1 MSSVC
6 ESEPVGA
13 LRSEPEPAAPQ
24 MAERVA
30 SAQIVVQ
37 ELSKWID
44 SHEMNDDL
52 DLLAHETVV
61 SQVLPHT
68 ATQPDLRYALFF
80 TILGDGEER
89 AALDG
94 VVLPEDEDGVDQD
107 DQEADLRAGT
117 GSRGV
122 EGAPER
128 AEGGRRCARA

>member
-13 LRSEPEPAAPQ
+13 LRSEPEPAAPP

-89 AALDG
+89 ARLRRHLQH
-94 VVLPEDEDGVDQD
+94 VVQGRAAFDPLILTRMEEDVI
-107 DQEADLRAGT
+107 EA
-117 GSRGV
+117 
-122 EGAPER
+122 
-128 AEGGRRCARA
+128 